1 MLSRRLNHERESNLS
16 EIEQLLGRM
25 SDRVF
30 DREALLREVLATK
43 VMEWLKERR
52 FYNNDLTLMR
62 GIAHDILGLHHVGR
76 HDGLSPDIERLHCM
90 SFDSLSPVN
99 LRECVMSA
107 LEYVGITEKTGVDLL
122 GDDGWAALQQRVEM
136 LSDAPSQSAGT
147 AQSGEITAWSQLAM
161 ADLLVSLFN
170 GEQHFNI
177 CVVDKLI
184 PALDRVREASGMP
197 QHEVNRVVKAALN
210 ALHCKDYE
218 EMDASVRA
226 GIKEAVWQACGLTE
240 DVGRV
245 AFGAHWERVKA
256 VDVVAT
262 KVEQPSSKVS
272 HTGRVRPFMFPL
284 TVMVLLVAALA
295 LSCTLGF
302 AIGKDKDHQDA
313 KAQARLNQ
321 QEGVESAPPP
331 LSPLVPATPQP
342 LDQVGPGT

>member
-1 MLSRRLNHERESNLS
+1 MS

-62 GIAHDILGLHHVGR
+62 GIAHDILGLPPVGR
-76 HDGLSPDIERLHCM
+76 REGLSPDIERLHCM

-122 GDDGWAALQQRVEM
+122 GVDGWAALQRRVEK
-136 LSDAPSQSAGT
+136 LSEVTTQEAET
-147 AQSGEITAWSQLAM
+147 AQGGEVTAWSQLAL
-161 ADLLVSLFN
+161 AELLASLFN
-170 GEQHFNI
+170 GKQHFNI

-184 PALDRVREASGMP
+184 PALDRIREAHGMP
-197 QHEVNRVVKAALN
+197 QHEGNRVVKAALS
-210 ALHCKDYE
+210 ALHCKDYD

-256 VDVVAT
+256 LDVVAT
-262 KVEQPSSKVS
+262 KVEQPSSKAS
-272 HTGRVRPFMFPL
+272 PTGRVRPFMLPL
-284 TVMVLLVAALA
+284 AMMALLVVALA
-295 LSCTLGF
+295 VACTLSF
-302 AIGKDKDHQDA
+302 VIGKDKGREDA
-313 KAQARLNQ
+313 RVRAWLNQ
-321 QEGVESAPPP
+321 QYGVESVPP
-331 LSPLVPATPQP
+331 LSPSPAVRAAPQP
-342 LDQVGPGT
+342 LHQVEPGK